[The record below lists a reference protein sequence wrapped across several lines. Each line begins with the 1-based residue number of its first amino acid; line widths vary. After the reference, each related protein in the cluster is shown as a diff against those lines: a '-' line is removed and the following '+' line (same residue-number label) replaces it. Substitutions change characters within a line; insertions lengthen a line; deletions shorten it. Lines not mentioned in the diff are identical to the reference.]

1 MPSGQCQ
8 VKVAEGGE
16 LVGIALM
23 FAGFAFVGKQ
33 PAPRRR
39 RPAPAPVAYSQ
50 KATPA

>member
-1 MPSGQCQ
+1 MIKLGF
-8 VKVAEGGE
+8 VYVLAG
-16 LVGIALM
+16 LM
-23 FAGFAFVGKQ
+23 FAGFALVGKQ